1 MSPQVLKLLFWG
13 NCHFNENCFVFSL
26 LTGVCDH
33 SNGTMASWPP
43 SFGLNEVGT
52 TVKGVSAL
60 RLCTVRPLSRKQW
73 SFQHGDAFTC
83 IERPR

>member
-1 MSPQVLKLLFWG
+1 M
-13 NCHFNENCFVFSL
+13 FSQ

-33 SNGTMASWPP
+33 ANGTVASWSP

-60 RLCTVRPLSRKQW
+60 RLCTVRPLSWEQW

-83 IERPR
+83 IGRPRSLLKINKLHANIHNMCQ